1 MKNVEIC
8 QDHYGP
14 NSLYCVRLVYTL
26 FTARLHETTNER
38 ANLALKMLTE
48 MVHDKIPVKANQF
61 LYKAIL
67 INTMFMMQTIRT
79 EREVD

>member
-8 QDHYGP
+8 QDHYGT

-67 INTMFMMQTIRT
+67 INTMFMM
-79 EREVD
+79 